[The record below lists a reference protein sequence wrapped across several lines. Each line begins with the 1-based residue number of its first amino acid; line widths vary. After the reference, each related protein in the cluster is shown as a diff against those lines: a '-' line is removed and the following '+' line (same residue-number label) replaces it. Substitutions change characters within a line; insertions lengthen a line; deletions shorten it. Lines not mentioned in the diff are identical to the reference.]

1 MKPRHLVLAPLLLPT
16 VRPAQ
21 ALTLPEAQ
29 RYDTGYQIYQEDV
42 ERIRVESFYLKGLI
56 DINADTSVRFQ
67 YLHDAISG
75 SSPTGVL
82 PSEPNF
88 LAPVHDVRNGF
99 LGALARQ
106 FGAHRL
112 ELEISQSSEGDYAS
126 RGYSLSDTWDLN
138 QKNTSLAFGFNCLL
152 DRVGVRGINN
162 QDKTGLDFFT
172 GLNQIIDK
180 NTVVSA
186 NLTLGYNY
194 GYLNDPYKQVSR
206 NEIISLPVGDGTYFD
221 LPIVNNYNENRPDHR
236 FRQVLQFEG
245 THFFEPCNA
254 ALDAV
259 YRISNDDFGVFS
271 QCIQVEWRQAI
282 GEKFEV
288 TPYFRYYRQGAA
300 DFFTN
305 TLNGVPVTLDP
316 ITGAPP
322 NYPDGSAPNYSAD
335 YRLSALD
342 SLSLGLRLTYQFCDS
357 FSASVSY
364 ERYQMSGNGGNP
376 APAAAYP
383 SADIWSC
390 CAFVKF

>member
-1 MKPRHLVLAPLLLPT
+1 MNPRHFVLAPLLLPT
-16 VRPAQ
+16 VRTAQ

-29 RYDTGYQIYQEDV
+29 RYDTGYQVYQEDA

-75 SSPTGVL
+75 SSPTGAQYDQTEL
-82 PSEPNF
+82 PF
-88 LAPVHDVRNGF
+88 LAGTHDIRDGI

-106 FGAHRL
+106 FGDHRV
-112 ELEISQSSEGDYAS
+112 ELEISRSTESDYTSNGMA
-126 RGYSLSDTWDLN
+126 LSDTWDLN
-138 QKNTSLAFGFNCLL
+138 QKNTTLAFGLNILR
-152 DRVGVRGINN
+152 DRVAVQGLDN
-162 QDKTGLDFFT
+162 QDKTAIDLFGGLT
-172 GLNQIIDK
+172 QIIDK
-180 NTVVSA
+180 NTTVSA

-194 GYLNDPYKQVSR
+194 GYLNDPYKGIQRTDVT
-206 NEIISLPVGDGTYFD
+206 IFDDGSMSDPY
-221 LPIVNNYNENRPDHR
+221 LNLYPENRPDHR
-236 FRQVLQFEG
+236 FRQVLQFQG

-259 YRISNDDFGVFS
+259 YRLSNDDFGVFS
-271 QCIQVEWRQAI
+271 QCIQLEWRQAI

-288 TPYFRYYRQGAA
+288 TPYIRYYRQSAA
-300 DFFTN
+300 DFFMN
-305 TLNGVPVTLDP
+305 TLDGVFP
-316 ITGAPP
+316 ITVSPP
-322 NYPDGSAPNYSAD
+322 SIPNGSSPNYSAD

-342 SLSLGLRLTYQFCDS
+342 SLSLGLRLTYQFCDN

-364 ERYQMSGNGGNP
+364 ERYQMSGNGGNH
-376 APAAAYP
+376 APSAAYP